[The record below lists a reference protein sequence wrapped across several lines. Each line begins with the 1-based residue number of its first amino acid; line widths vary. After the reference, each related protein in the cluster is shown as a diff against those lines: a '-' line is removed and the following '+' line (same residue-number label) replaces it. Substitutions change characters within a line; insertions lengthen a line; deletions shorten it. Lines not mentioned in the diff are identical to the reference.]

1 MVGRLV
7 AARSEQSLTVRAV
20 ASRWT
25 MERTVVN
32 VRDITK
38 RYGETVALDDVTLSV
53 GRGSVYGLVG
63 PNGAGKTTLL
73 GILSGLRDPSAG
85 TFDVEA
91 ARIGVLPDTPRFDS
105 WLTAREVVDLA
116 RTLVAPDVPVSSVD
130 AVLEQAGLSSVAHR
144 KVGGFSRGMLQRLG
158 LAAAVVGAP
167 EVLLLDEPAAALDP
181 AGRREVLNMV
191 EALRGASTVVFSS
204 HILDDVQQVCD
215 TVGILKHGH
224 LVYEGTLDQ
233 LIRNAGHEAAYAVRI
248 RGDGEQLVEILKSY
262 GWVSRVSLDSE
273 VITVTASSGAVLE
286 RELIRSLSRADV
298 PIVSVAPVERS
309 LEDVFL
315 EVTR

>member
-1 MVGRLV
+1 
-7 AARSEQSLTVRAV
+7 
-20 ASRWT
+20 
-25 MERTVVN
+25 MERTAVK

-105 WLTAREVVDLA
+105 WLTAREVVDLS

-130 AVLEQAGLSSVAHR
+130 AVLEQAGLSNVAQR

-215 TVGILKHGH
+215 TVGILKEGH

-233 LIRNAGHEAAYAVRI
+233 LVRNAGHEAAYAVRI
-248 RGDGEQLVEILKSY
+248 RGDGERLVELLKSY
-262 GWVSRVSLDSE
+262 GWVSRVTLDSE

>member
-1 MVGRLV
+1 M
-7 AARSEQSLTVRAV
+7 ARTAV
-20 ASRWT
+20 D
-25 MERTVVN
+25 VH
-32 VRDITK
+32 DITK

-73 GILSGLRDPSAG
+73 GILSGLRAQSSG
-85 TFDVEA
+85 TFDVDA
-91 ARIGVLPDTPRFDS
+91 TRIGVLPDTPRFDS
-105 WLTAREVVDLA
+105 WLTAREVVDLS
-116 RTLVAPDVPVSSVD
+116 RVLVAPNVAETSVD
-130 AVLEQAGLSSVAHR
+130 AVLKQTGLLSVAHR

-158 LAAAVVGAP
+158 HAAAVVGEP

-181 AGRREVLNMV
+181 AGRREVLDMV
-191 EALRGASTVVFSS
+191 SALRGAATVVFSS

-215 TVGILKHGH
+215 TVGILKQGH

-233 LIRNAGHEAAYAVRI
+233 LVRNAGHEAAYAVRI
-248 RGDGEQLVEILKSY
+248 RGDGEQLVELLKSY
-262 GWVSRVSLDSE
+262 GWVNRVSLDAE

-286 RELIRSLSRADV
+286 RELIRSLARADV

>member
-1 MVGRLV
+1 
-7 AARSEQSLTVRAV
+7 
-20 ASRWT
+20 
-25 MERTVVN
+25 MERTAVN

-53 GRGSVYGLVG
+53 ARGSVYGLVG

-73 GILSGLRDPSAG
+73 GILSGLREPSAG

-105 WLTAREVVDLA
+105 WLTAREVVDLS

-130 AVLEQAGLSSVAHR
+130 AVLEQAGLSNVAQR

-215 TVGILKHGH
+215 TVGVLKEGH

-233 LIRNAGHEAAYAVRI
+233 LVRNAGHEAAYAVRI
-248 RGDGEQLVEILKSY
+248 RGNGEQLVELLKSY
-262 GWVSRVSLDSE
+262 GWVSRVSLESE
-273 VITVTASSGAVLE
+273 VITVTASSAAVLE